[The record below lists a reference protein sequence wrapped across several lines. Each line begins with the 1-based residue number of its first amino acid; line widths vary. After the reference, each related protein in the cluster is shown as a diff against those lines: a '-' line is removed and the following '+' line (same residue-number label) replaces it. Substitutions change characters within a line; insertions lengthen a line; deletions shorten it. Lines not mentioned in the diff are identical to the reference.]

1 MGNIFKDYVEIEYND
16 KLISEVLVSNR
27 YNNNV
32 LGIVLATKPCFYKLW
47 SLVNEA
53 EKKNLPCLLINSGQH
68 YDDLVGY
75 GIKELDLDR
84 KVAINLHL
92 KGDLSQKSAELFIKL
107 KEVSEHIKK
116 INPNMN
122 LIPYVNGD
130 TITAAILPAAWMFA
144 TNQKCIHGEAGL
156 RSMSPRRFIGLKDSI
171 TPEEL
176 IKIQDNEDWITNRTE
191 PFPEQFD
198 TFVGSAACEYMF
210 APVELNRKYLI
221 NEGYNPKKIFTV
233 GNTVVD
239 VIEFKKKLKSK
250 ESIFELYPALDKD
263 EWIRFDIH
271 RRDNLTHRRFFSI
284 IKSIVTLVKSGK
296 NVCLVEL
303 NATKS
308 ALENYGLRQK
318 LLDLSRENKNFLFTP
333 LWKEYGHV
341 MEFLHSE
348 RCQAI
353 VTDSGSMQ
361 EELNE
366 IGKPCMTIRF
376 NTDRPETVMYGK
388 TNLLIPPLK
397 DKMIS
402 DTIKYV
408 IENDYFKDIKKAKKL
423 YGIKVGKKIIGKVED
438 IFSQNDKMFSW
449 AHEELEIYK
458 DKKDTITY
466 L

>member
-1 MGNIFKDYVEIEYND
+1 
-16 KLISEVLVSNR
+16 
-27 YNNNV
+27 
-32 LGIVLATKPCFYKLW
+32 
-47 SLVNEA
+47 
-53 EKKNLPCLLINSGQH
+53 
-68 YDDLVGY
+68 
-75 GIKELDLDR
+75 
-84 KVAINLHL
+84 
-92 KGDLSQKSAELFIKL
+92 
-107 KEVSEHIKK
+107 
-116 INPNMN
+116 
-122 LIPYVNGD
+122 
-130 TITAAILPAAWMFA
+130 
-144 TNQKCIHGEAGL
+144 
-156 RSMSPRRFIGLKDSI
+156 
-171 TPEEL
+171 
-176 IKIQDNEDWITNRTE
+176 
-191 PFPEQFD
+191 
-198 TFVGSAACEYMF
+198 
-210 APVELNRKYLI
+210 
-221 NEGYNPKKIFTV
+221 
-233 GNTVVD
+233 
-239 VIEFKKKLKSK
+239 
-250 ESIFELYPALDKD
+250 
-263 EWIRFDIH
+263 
-271 RRDNLTHRRFFSI
+271 
-284 IKSIVTLVKSGK
+284 
-296 NVCLVEL
+296 
-303 NATKS
+303 
-308 ALENYGLRQK
+308 
-318 LLDLSRENKNFLFTP
+318 LSRENKNFLFTP